1 MPLQSST
8 KKSNLKYS
16 LVKLLQIQTVKLIEH
31 QKLETMWKIRLEA
44 KTGFKKILFLG
55 EIQYKKSQLYSC
67 NKIVLLDNFYGM
79 TIKMLFFGFFPKAC
93 FSN

>member
-44 KTGFKKILFLG
+44 KTGFKK
-55 EIQYKKSQLYSC
+55 
-67 NKIVLLDNFYGM
+67 
-79 TIKMLFFGFFPKAC
+79 TIFRGN
-93 FSN
+93 SI